1 MRLPTRNLV
10 PGCVILLCAMPAH
23 AYLDPGTG
31 SALIQGAIAAV
42 AAIGITA
49 RLYWHRIAEFM
60 RRFRKKADKNPDD
73 RSKRTPP

>member
-1 MRLPTRNLV
+1 MRLPSRNLV
-10 PGCVILLCAMPAH
+10 LGCVILLCGMPAH
-23 AYLDPGTG
+23 AYIDPGTG
-31 SALIQGAIAAV
+31 SALIQGVIAAV

-60 RRFRKKADKNPDD
+60 RRFRKKTDKSPDD

>member
-1 MRLPTRNLV
+1 MRLPTRKLML
-10 PGCVILLCAMPAH
+10 GGVILLCALPAH

-31 SALIQGAIAAV
+31 SALIQGLIAAI

-60 RRFRKKADKNPDD
+60 RRFRKKIDANPDEK
-73 RSKRTPP
+73 SKHTPP

>member
-1 MRLPTRNLV
+1 MRLPMRDLV
-10 PGCVILLCAMPAH
+10 PGCAFLLCAMPAH

-60 RRFRKKADKNPDD
+60 RRFRKKNGKNTGGE
-73 RSKRTPP
+73 SKHTPP